1 MQHLSATLC
10 LVFLSLVQP
19 SVLMAEDG
27 QIILYRGKGYEGLV
41 NPLIQPQAWL
51 NGTPIGKCTK
61 GEKITLPVAPGRHVL
76 STTSES
82 PNDFAVDVGDGET
95 VCVRCTIS
103 LGVIVPNFRL
113 SRDEPEKCAA
123 VIKKMRPQKG

>member
-1 MQHLSATLC
+1 MRLLTAALAFA
-10 LVFLSLVQP
+10 FLWVVQP
-19 SVLMAEDG
+19 CILLAEDG

-41 NPLIQPQAWL
+41 NPLIRPQAWL
-51 NGTPIGKCTK
+51 DGMSVGKCIK
-61 GEKITLPVAPGRHVL
+61 GEKITLPVAPGVHVL

-82 PNDFAVDVGDGET
+82 PNDFEVVIGEGET

-103 LGVIVPNFRL
+103 VGIIAPNFTL
-113 SRDEPEKCAA
+113 SREDPEKCAA

>member
-1 MQHLSATLC
+1 MRSLPAKLS
-10 LVFLSLVQP
+10 LVFLLLVQP
-19 SVLMAEDG
+19 SILMSQDG

-41 NPLIQPQAWL
+41 NPLIQPQALL
-51 NGTPIGKCTK
+51 NGTLVGKCTK

-82 PNDFAVDVGDGET
+82 PNDFAVTVGEGET

-103 LGVIVPNFRL
+103 VGIIVPNFRL
-113 SRDEPEKCAA
+113 SRDEPEKCAS
-123 VIKKMRPQKG
+123 VIKRMRPQEG